1 MPGRHGNLGWR
12 SLFIRRN
19 GRPGPVVVAA
29 NDDDGR
35 IALWTPAGGLHAQA
49 PFHWRNRRLLEA
61 VAAEARDVQA
71 G

>member
-1 MPGRHGNLGWR
+1 
-12 SLFIRRN
+12 
-19 GRPGPVVVAA
+19 VAA